1 MGVRAAAAVG
11 QSAADHNLGSRGTM
25 TAAVTGRSGQGQI
38 SVKLI
43 LIGAAI
49 LLSVGMGIR
58 QSLGLFL
65 TPMTRDLGIAAA
77 DFTLAIAMQNIVWGL
92 SQAPVGA
99 RSEER
104 RVGKECRSRWSPY
117 H

>member
-11 QSAADHNLGSRGTM
+11 QSAADRNLGSRGNM
-25 TAAVTGRSGQGQI
+25 TAAVTGRSGQGQV

-43 LIGAAI
+43 LIDAAI

-65 TPMTRDLGIAAA
+65 TQMTRDLCIAAA
-77 DFTLAIAMQNIVWGL
+77 AFTLEIALQNIDGRL
-92 SQAPVGA
+92 SQEPVGA
-99 RSEER
+99 
-104 RVGKECRSRWSPY
+104 
-117 H
+117 